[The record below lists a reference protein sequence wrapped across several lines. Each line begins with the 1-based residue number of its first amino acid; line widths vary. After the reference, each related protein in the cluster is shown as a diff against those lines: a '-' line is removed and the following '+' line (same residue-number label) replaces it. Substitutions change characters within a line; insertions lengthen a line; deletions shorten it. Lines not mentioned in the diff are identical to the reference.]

1 MPVILTYIKF
11 SLVYTVISRIWEHII
26 PHSNSL
32 CRQWDIMCVGHL
44 FLTVAVLF
52 DIQKQRVACQTLVIL
67 QHLTGKCIINTS
79 INPLNAELN
88 PICYLLALL
97 THHFLHVSRI
107 RVNAQL
113 QERMSVKN
121 GLLKSEIYFRIVN
134 YPHCQCVNVE
144 MPSQCSPHSLLH
156 VLI

>member
-1 MPVILTYIKF
+1 MENKLNETSDLMPVILTYIKF
-11 SLVYTVISRIWEHII
+11 SLVYTVICRMWEHTI

-32 CRQWDIMCVGHL
+32 CRQWDIKCVGHM

-79 INPLNAELN
+79 IN
-88 PICYLLALL
+88 
-97 THHFLHVSRI
+97 
-107 RVNAQL
+107 AQL
-113 QERMSVKN
+113 QARMSVKN

-134 YPHCQCVNVE
+134 YPHC
-144 MPSQCSPHSLLH
+144 H
-156 VLI
+156 VLMLKCYHNAVHIHFYMF